1 MKEMKSERGFTL
13 IELLVVILIVGILA
27 AIGMATFLNQ
37 RSKGQDTEAKAAA
50 SLIAKTLIMYEHD
63 ERTFA
68 TANSGALIALEPAI
82 ADGPAFTVTTG
93 AADFEI
99 EVTSDSGLNGG
110 GPFRIEYDA
119 GDVVKS
125 CDAPGAG
132 SCPDNGRW

>member
-1 MKEMKSERGFTL
+1 MRWCRIRTAEPRWRPPRRAWRAPTPRARSRARCWPPPAEVPTDRPEVPRARPGQPLMKEMKSERGFTL

-68 TANSGALIALEPAI
+68 TANSGALIALEPA
-82 ADGPAFTVTTG
+82 
-93 AADFEI
+93 
-99 EVTSDSGLNGG
+99 
-110 GPFRIEYDA
+110 
-119 GDVVKS
+119 
-125 CDAPGAG
+125 
-132 SCPDNGRW
+132 